1 MPIYGF
7 RCGGCGKTEEHYFSL
22 RDAHP
27 TVVCSC
33 GQVSERDLM
42 AEARNHIPG
51 SAWPMTTKNIN
62 GKEMTFQNEAEL
74 QRACKEFGVTH
85 RPDSAFL
92 EKRYEGLD
100 FRTGQQRYSEGSGRG
115 LPGSWV

>member
-7 RCGGCGKTEEHYFSL
+7 RCEGCGKTEEHYFSV
-22 RDAHP
+22 RDEHP
-27 TVVCSC
+27 TVVCGC
-33 GQVSERDLM
+33 GKVSERDLM

-51 SAWPMTTKNIN
+51 SAFPYITTNITGKPIEIRSEAHLQEVCKMN
-62 GKEMTFQNEAEL
+62 G
-74 QRACKEFGVTH
+74 VVP
-85 RPDSAFL
+85 RPDAAFL

-100 FRTGQQRYSEGSGRG
+100 FRTGKQRYSEGSGRG